1 LLCMIAAV
9 LALLTVVS
17 LVYVRFQSTR
27 PTIPAATP
35 GPSTR
40 IPAPVLRAA
49 QIQAASGLISEPN
62 LAGTVG
68 DRTVTL
74 EGVYADELNMALIF
88 RVSPATTTPLAI
100 GLWDECGPLVPSA
113 PMNVA
118 TDGYQYLELLEAPYV
133 SAGGLAHLK

>member
-1 LLCMIAAV
+1 MNENEIRTRLNDATGEADYPPALKRQIESRIAEPEVSGHTRLLSMIAAV

-49 QIQAASGLISEPN
+49 QIEAASGLISEPN

-88 RVSPATTTPLAI
+88 RVSPATTTP
-100 GLWDECGPLVPSA
+100 
-113 PMNVA
+113 
-118 TDGYQYLELLEAPYV
+118 
-133 SAGGLAHLK
+133 